1 MTTAAPEQRVLTPTA
16 GRVVRRSLFWVGA
29 VVVALVVAIIII
41 GSAGSNVGGVPLA
54 SDNPA
59 PGGAMAVAEVL
70 KQQGVDVVATST
82 LDETTNAID
91 DPSGAT
97 LLLYDVDGYLDDA
110 QLREAVRLAGTV
122 ILVDPGF
129 TELRAVAPEV
139 AQAGFVDEVLD
150 ADCSVTAVQKAET
163 VSGAGS
169 GFRVVDDEAE
179 STTCLGSGDEV
190 YSLVGLPS
198 DDRDLWILGAT
209 GALTN
214 ELVINDGNA
223 AFALNLLGAHD
234 TLVWYIPSFADV
246 PDAGP
251 ETMGELSPAW
261 VTPVLSLLVLT
272 ALAGAIWRG
281 RRLGPLVIENLPV
294 TVRAS
299 ETMLGRA
306 RLYERSS
313 SRLRALDALRIGSI
327 QRLAGLCGL
336 PRVATVDDVVSTVA
350 SVTGRQVADIRSLLV
365 DANPLTDRDL
375 IDLSDA
381 LLLLERDVAI
391 AVRP

>member
-1 MTTAAPEQRVLTPTA
+1 MTVAAPEQRVITPTA
-16 GRVVRRSLFWVGA
+16 GRVLRRSLFWVGA
-29 VVVALVVAIIII
+29 VIGALVIALIVL
-41 GSAGSNVGGVPLA
+41 GSAGNNSGGVPLA

-70 KQQGVDVVATST
+70 KQHGVDVVATSS
-82 LDETTNAID
+82 LEETEDAID
-91 DPSGAT
+91 DAADTT
-97 LLLYDVDGYLDDA
+97 LLIYDVDGYLEDD
-110 QLREAVRLAGTV
+110 QLRDAVRLAGTV
-122 ILVDPGF
+122 ILVDPSF
-129 TELRAVAPEV
+129 SELRAVAPEL
-139 AQAGFVDEVLD
+139 AQAGVVDEELD
-150 ADCSVTAVQKAET
+150 ADCDVTAVQKAET

-169 GFRVVDDEAE
+169 GFRITDDEADA
-179 STTCLGSGDEV
+179 TACLGSGDDV
-190 YSLVGLPS
+190 YSLVGLPG

-223 AFALNLLGAHD
+223 AFALNLLGEHD
-234 TLVWYIPSFADV
+234 TLVWYIPTFADV
-246 PDAGP
+246 AEAGP
-251 ETMGELSPAW
+251 ETLGELTPAW

-281 RRLGPLVIENLPV
+281 RRFGPLVVENLPV

-327 QRLAGLCGL
+327 QRLAVLCGL
-336 PRVATVDDVVSTVA
+336 PRIATVDDVVSAVA
-350 SVTGRQVADIRSLLV
+350 SATGRQVGDIRSLLV

-375 IDLSDA
+375 IGLSDA
-381 LLLLERDVAI
+381 LLLLERDVAT